1 MRNWLVKLS
10 ISCTL
15 ALFLYTGITPTVHS
29 PADTILPE
37 LSVGFAEVQARANRG
52 EVRRVTR
59 RVARRTTRRV
69 NRRHSYYHALPRG
82 CREVFF
88 NRRLHHYC
96 GGIYYLPQI
105 ERNETI
111 YVIVNP

>member
-15 ALFLYTGITPTVHS
+15 ALFLYTGITATVHS
-29 PADTILPE
+29 PAYTILPE
-37 LSVGFAEVQARANRG
+37 LSVGFAEVQARATRG
-52 EVRRVTR
+52 EVR

-82 CREVFF
+82 CTQVFF
-88 NRRLHHYC
+88 NGRLHHYC
-96 GGIYYLPQI
+96 NGIYYLPQI
-105 ERNETI
+105 DQNETT